1 MPGALPIPPRMD
13 ALSTLS
19 FSTPLTVSLLLA
31 ALVAS
36 AIAPISTIARL
47 RRAREEMRISKEFFQ
62 STFDSAA
69 VGMAVADHSGRYIK
83 VNRAMC
89 NFVGYSEA
97 ELLQMSYHQITHPD
111 DLAENVSAR
120 NRLLSGELPTF
131 QQEKRYVRKDGRVVW
146 ALMVVSQV
154 LDQHGKVAYSVG
166 QMLDIDTQKQIEQDL
181 RASRASLAHAQRI
194 ARIGDWEWDTGSGA
208 LKWSE
213 ETTHLFGAPPAKA
226 PHTHEA
232 LIARLHPDDQPGVHQ
247 TFKDALQRSQP
258 FSMDSRMLCAD
269 GSERFVYLQ
278 GEPIP
283 GGLTNP
289 GMRGTLQ
296 DITERKRTELALIES
311 RRQLRELSS
320 HQKTLI
326 EEERKR
332 IAREVHDELGQR
344 LTALK
349 MEISLLRLGF
359 GNNPELF
366 HIAEEMRTLADST
379 IDVVRQIASNL
390 RPAALDLGLVAA
402 IEWLAEDLQ
411 LRSEIR
417 CELEIGSEEI
427 LMDELPATVA
437 FRVVQE
443 SLTNVARHS
452 GASAVRIALSE
463 AGGQLHLCIHD
474 NGKGF
479 DPAAAAPRE
488 GFGLLGMRER
498 VLALNGS
505 LRVDSAPG
513 HGTTVSIDI
522 PLPATEQP

>member
-1 MPGALPIPPRMD
+1 MD

-19 FSTPLTVSLLLA
+19 LTAPLTIGLLLTA
-31 ALVAS
+31 FAGGAFAS
-36 AIAPISTIARL
+36 FARQ
-47 RRAREEMRISKEFFQ
+47 RHAREEMRISKEFFQ

-69 VGMAVADHSGRYIK
+69 VGMAVADLSGRYIK

-89 NFVGYSEA
+89 NFVGYTEA

-120 NRLLSGELPTF
+120 IRLVNGELPTF

-154 LDQHGKVAYSVG
+154 VDQHGKVAYSVG
-166 QMLDIDTQKQIEQDL
+166 QMLDIDTQKQIERDL
-181 RASRASLAHAQRI
+181 RASRASLAHAQHI
-194 ARIGDWEWDTGSGA
+194 ARIGDWEWDTGSGV
-208 LKWSE
+208 LRWSE
-213 ETTHLFGAPPAKA
+213 EITHLFGAPPAKA
-226 PHTHEA
+226 PQTHDA
-232 LIARLHPDDQPGVHQ
+232 LIACFHPDERSAIRQAFN
-247 TFKDALQRSQP
+247 TALASGEP
-258 FSMDSRMLCAD
+258 FSMDGRMQCAD

-278 GEPIP
+278 GEPIAGTGTTP
-283 GGLTNP
+283 P
-289 GMRGTLQ
+289 RMCGTLQ

-320 HQKTLI
+320 HQKSLL
-326 EEERKR
+326 EDERKH
-332 IAREVHDELGQR
+332 IAREIHDELGQR

-366 HIAEEMRTLADST
+366 RIAEEMRTLADGT
-379 IDVVRQIASNL
+379 MDVVRQIASNL
-390 RPAALDLGLVAA
+390 RPAALDLGLVPA

-417 CELEIGSEEI
+417 CELEIGNEEI
-427 LMDELPATVA
+427 PMGDLPATVA

-443 SLTNVARHS
+443 SLTNVARHAA
-452 GASAVRIALSE
+452 ASAVHITLHE
-463 AGGQLHLCIHD
+463 ADGQLHVCIRD

-479 DPAAAAPRE
+479 DTSAGAPRE

-498 VLALNGS
+498 VLALNGT

-513 HGTTVSIDI
+513 QGTTVSIDI
-522 PLPATEQP
+522 PLPGAVRP